1 VIGDGKR
8 EKKGTTMPL
17 YTVVYTDKVL
27 ASDEKDAIARVAAEL
42 KKDPK
47 LFAKFAEAGIRS
59 GK

>member
-1 VIGDGKR
+1 
-8 EKKGTTMPL
+8 MPL

-27 ASDEKDAIARVAAEL
+27 AKDEKDAIAYVAEQL

-47 LFAKFAEAGIRS
+47 LFAKFAEAGIRL